1 MVSQRSINLISPG
14 CACICCGTWHDKA
27 KRIQESGSCSDQ
39 QRWTVHPLATSYL
52 SSQDLF
58 FPDQTRISFF
68 KIQMCSPKLCGKQSW
83 NLICVSQP
91 LRSHTE
97 THTINLQHTQPQK
110 ACLTGMP
117 LEKTASWWFL
127 LHPFAAYMLA
137 TFQITNKLT
146 FSAL

>member
-68 KIQMCSPKLCGKQSW
+68 IWHFDGFCFHCSERSFALYKLKIVILGFYVELSVGSLLANGIQFVWFW
-83 NLICVSQP
+83 NIYLIIAKDKGTCHHMFGQ
-91 LRSHTE
+91 
-97 THTINLQHTQPQK
+97 INVHSMARYYK
-110 ACLTGMP
+110 
-117 LEKTASWWFL
+117 
-127 LHPFAAYMLA
+127 
-137 TFQITNKLT
+137 
-146 FSAL
+146 